1 MYWYNGYLVS
11 SEIARG
17 LDIFELTPSAHISQ
31 NEIDAANTVRFEYF
45 NAQEQPKLVWP
56 PSFALARSYLDQ
68 LERSSGLDTNR
79 LMSVRRALAEA
90 EGLSG
95 QQRSNTLTELVS
107 DLRGSVR
114 GSTDPRKVRM
124 FLGAVIDLG
133 ATR

>member
-1 MYWYNGYLVS
+1 
-11 SEIARG
+11 
-17 LDIFELTPSAHISQ
+17 
-31 NEIDAANTVRFEYF
+31 
-45 NAQEQPKLVWP
+45 EQPKLVWP

-68 LERSSGLDTNR
+68 LERSSGLDTDR
-79 LMSVRRALAEA
+79 VMSVRRALAEA